1 MLKSN
6 CLFVGGGGGNQF
18 QRWWFYWKIFTL
30 LEYVTY
36 GCTDGFVTLFVEFQ
50 VILRFAF
57 SNQFLVSFPLLPF
70 QVCTPLGWT
79 LCCLLWQIISQ
90 SIKHSIQHWNKIT
103 LKFLTVILGSFSP
116 CKCVFSSKTI
126 FTSHESSCKVGL
138 LDVMAV
144 LLRSAFRR
152 RRLDGNFFQTLTI
165 DQVLL

>member
-1 MLKSN
+1 MWKVIVFLLGGKTTSKVVVLLKN
-6 CLFVGGGGGNQF
+6 IHIIGICDIG
-18 QRWWFYWKIFTL
+18 W
-30 LEYVTY
+30 
-36 GCTDGFVTLFVEFQ
+36 CTDGFVTLFVEFQ

-57 SNQFLVSFPLLPF
+57 SNQFLVPFPLLPF

>member
-1 MLKSN
+1 MLKVIVFLLGGKTTSKVVVLLKN
-6 CLFVGGGGGNQF
+6 IHIIGICDIWMYRWFRNFVCGVSG
-18 QRWWFYWKIFTL
+18 
-30 LEYVTY
+30 
-36 GCTDGFVTLFVEFQ
+36 D
-50 VILRFAF
+50 LRFAF
-57 SNQFLVSFPLLPF
+57 SNQFLVPFPLLPF